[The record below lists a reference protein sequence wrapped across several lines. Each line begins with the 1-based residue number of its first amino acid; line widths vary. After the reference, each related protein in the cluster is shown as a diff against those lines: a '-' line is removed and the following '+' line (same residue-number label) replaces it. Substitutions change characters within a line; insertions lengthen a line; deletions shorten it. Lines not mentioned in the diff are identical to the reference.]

1 MEEDSIDS
9 LVQLVLPLCLVPSP
23 PVNVSALLSVNSS
36 TNVST
41 LTVEWSP
48 PLYHNTPIEKY
59 YIELYSTENKIVS
72 ELISPVS
79 VVWCTNAHAQMYPLA
94 TYIILCICVGVK

>member
-1 MEEDSIDS
+1 MEEDSIGS

-23 PVNVSALLSVNSS
+23 PVNVSAVLSVDSS

-48 PLYHNTPIEKY
+48 PLYNNTPILY
-59 YIELYSTENKIVS
+59 YRVEFGDSPALRLFTVS
-72 ELISPVS
+72 S
-79 VVWCTNAHAQMYPLA
+79 
-94 TYIILCICVGVK
+94 

>member
-23 PVNVSALLSVNSS
+23 PVNISAVLSVDCS
-36 TNVST
+36 TNQST

-48 PLYHNTPIEKY
+48 PWYHNTPMLY
-59 YIELYSTENKIVS
+59 YYTQVFGENKIFTNITVS
-72 ELISPVS
+72 
-79 VVWCTNAHAQMYPLA
+79 T
-94 TYIILCICVGVK
+94 

>member
-48 PLYHNTPIEKY
+48 PLYNNTPILY
-59 YIELYSTENKIVS
+59 YQVEFGDSASNRVFTVS
-72 ELISPVS
+72 S
-79 VVWCTNAHAQMYPLA
+79 
-94 TYIILCICVGVK
+94 